1 MGHRDVRAPRP
12 EPARRGR
19 DGGAAQRDDAQEE
32 RLTVARPRRSLHFV
46 PGGNDRMLAKALTLP
61 ADGLILDLEDAVAP
75 DRKAVTRGAVRE
87 WLGRKDFG
95 GRERWVRMNPIATG
109 LGQADLEETI
119 AARPDGYVVPKPGC
133 AADIREI
140 VRILDRLE
148 QRHGIPTGA
157 TRLTLIATETPEGLL
172 NIREIATASP
182 RTVAISWG
190 VEDLG
195 AAMGLGRVRDAGG
208 RYLDIPRYA
217 RVMCAVAAAAAG
229 VEALDTVYTDIAD
242 LAGLRRECE
251 DAVAMGFTGKISI
264 HPNQIAVINEVFTPA
279 KEAVDEARE
288 LVALFE
294 DHAKRGIYA
303 FTFRG
308 RMVDA
313 PHLARARKLLARAGE

>member
-1 MGHRDVRAPRP
+1 M
-12 EPARRGR
+12 ARR
-19 DGGAAQRDDAQEE
+19 
-32 RLTVARPRRSLHFV
+32 RRSLHFV

-87 WLGRKDFG
+87 WLDRKDFG

-148 QRHGIPTGA
+148 QRHGIPNGA
-157 TRLTLIATETPEGLL
+157 TQLTLIATETPEGLL
-172 NIREIATASP
+172 NIREIATATP

-195 AAMGLGRVRDAGG
+195 AAMGLGRVRDAEG

-217 RVMCAVAAAAAG
+217 RVMCAVVAAAAS
-229 VEALDTVYTDIAD
+229 VEAIDTVYTDIAD
-242 LAGLRRECE
+242 LDGLRRECE
-251 DAVAMGFTGKISI
+251 DGVAMGFTGKISI
-264 HPNQIAVINEVFTPA
+264 HPGQIEVINQEFTPSKA
-279 KEAVDEARE
+279 DGED
-288 LVALFE
+288 ALALIAAFE
-294 DHAKRGIYA
+294 EHAKKGAGA
-303 FTFRG
+303 FTWKG
-308 RMVDA
+308 QMMDQ
-313 PHLARARKLLARAGE
+313 PHLTRAKKIADRARRAGVI